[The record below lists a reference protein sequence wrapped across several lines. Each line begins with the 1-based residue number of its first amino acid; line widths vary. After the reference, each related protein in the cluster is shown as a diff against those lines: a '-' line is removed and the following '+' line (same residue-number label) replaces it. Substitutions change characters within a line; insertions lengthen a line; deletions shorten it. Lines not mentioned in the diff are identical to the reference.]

1 MQFFHLFSF
10 VVAASYAAAL
20 PQPEGLSEKYSDSV
34 DTNLASGLE
43 ARSYQPGLN
52 FQKNS
57 ATLTLLKRRDN
68 SGSRQS
74 FPPDTTPDTTPNETV
89 SDPFSKDEV
98 ISMDLAFTIDKG
110 SGLGDDEYSKVEPD
124 LAEKLKGW
132 NNAFQVGLN
141 AIHEATAN
149 IAHDVDFVADN
160 LQKIDK
166 SIELIMYKQWLLL
179 WKLKKSTEYV

>member
-110 SGLGDDEYSKVEPD
+110 VTGGYTLLHIKE
-124 LAEKLKGW
+124 LAGKILVVPTEIW
-132 NNAFQVGLN
+132 
-141 AIHEATAN
+141 
-149 IAHDVDFVADN
+149 
-160 LQKIDK
+160 LQGT
-166 SIELIMYKQWLLL
+166 LAYLHM
-179 WKLKKSTEYV
+179 

>member
-1 MQFFHLFSF
+1 M
-10 VVAASYAAAL
+10 
-20 PQPEGLSEKYSDSV
+20 SDIF
-34 DTNLASGLE
+34 G
-43 ARSYQPGLN
+43 
-52 FQKNS
+52 
-57 ATLTLLKRRDN
+57 
-68 SGSRQS
+68 
-74 FPPDTTPDTTPNETV
+74 
-89 SDPFSKDEV
+89 V
-98 ISMDLAFTIDKG
+98 IK